1 MSQFQETK
9 LFFFSHVQHVL
20 SDIWNHVSSG
30 CSLLSEIFEMRVLSS
45 HVLND
50 ALDDEEV

>member
-1 MSQFQETK
+1 
-9 LFFFSHVQHVL
+9 
-20 SDIWNHVSSG
+20 
-30 CSLLSEIFEMRVLSS
+30 LLSEIFETRVLSS

>member
-1 MSQFQETK
+1 MRRN
-9 LFFFSHVQHVL
+9 FFVSHVQHVL
-20 SDIWNHVSSG
+20 SDLESCLFWLFLVV
-30 CSLLSEIFEMRVLSS
+30 SEIFEMRVLSS